1 MSYDFQKYSTSAHG
15 RYHVKYHIVL
25 ATKYRA
31 RALEPIADTVKQ
43 TLYEIADES
52 EFRIVAMAVEADH
65 VHLIVSS
72 HPGIAV
78 LDIIKRLKQVSTY
91 RLWTQCADE
100 LSKFFWK
107 KKIVW
112 TKGYFVSTLGCI
124 SEETAIQYVKNQG
137 L

>member
-15 RYHVKYHIVL
+15 RYRVKYHIVL
-25 ATKYRA
+25 VTKYRA
-31 RALEPIADTVKQ
+31 RALESIADVVKE
-43 TLYEIADES
+43 TLYGIADES
-52 EFRIVAMAVEADH
+52 EFRIMAMAVGADH

-78 LDIIKRLKQVSTY
+78 LDIIKKLKQVSTY
-91 RLWTQCADE
+91 RLWKQCADE

-107 KKIVW
+107 KKIIW

-124 SEETAIQYVKNQG
+124 SEKTAIQYMKNQG
-137 L
+137 V

>member
-15 RYHVKYHIVL
+15 RYHIKYHIVL

-31 RALEPIADTVKQ
+31 CALAPIADDVKQ
-43 TLYEIADES
+43 VLYDIAAES
-52 EFRIVAMAVEADH
+52 EFRIIALAVEADH

-78 LDIIKRLKQVSTY
+78 FDIIKRLKQLSTY
-91 RLWTQCADE
+91 RLWKRFPNE

-107 KKIVW
+107 KRIIW